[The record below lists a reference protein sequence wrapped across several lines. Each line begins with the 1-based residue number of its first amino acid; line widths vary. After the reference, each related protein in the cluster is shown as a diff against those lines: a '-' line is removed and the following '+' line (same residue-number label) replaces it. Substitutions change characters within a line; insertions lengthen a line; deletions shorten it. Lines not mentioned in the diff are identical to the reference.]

1 MQAKDELDAD
11 ENRWR
16 RVGRRR
22 ASGPMPFAGPRS
34 SRTGSSWVQAPCC
47 CGSPSALLSALRWVR
62 SGSSR
67 APLRSIADCGCTTYE
82 MASGSAVAIADLPDP
97 SASGKRIQVP
107 KDQLQR
113 YTARSY
119 ETVSRRFQESVFL
132 GFILALAASVMAAPL
147 PARER
152 SNGDRRPPYPRDH
165 IGRQGRR
172 NRAREGRPSPFR
184 AWGYLPDPD
193 LLDRPFSV
201 RRFVEDEGSDVIS
214 SSPLERTST
223 PSRDRSASRLQT
235 P

>member
-1 MQAKDELDAD
+1 
-11 ENRWR
+11 
-16 RVGRRR
+16 
-22 ASGPMPFAGPRS
+22 MPFAGPRS
-34 SRTGSSWVQAPCC
+34 SRTGSRWGQAPYC
-47 CGSPSALLSALRWVR
+47 CGSVGIALGAAVGAVWFLEGTTPLDRKLWVHHVR
-62 SGSSR
+62 NG
-67 APLRSIADCGCTTYE
+67 LGL
-82 MASGSAVAIADLPDP
+82 GVAIADLPDP
-97 SASGKRIQVP
+97 SASGNRIQVR
-107 KDQLQR
+107 KDQLQH
-113 YTARSY
+113 TAHSY

-132 GFILALAASVMAAPL
+132 GFILALAASVVAAPL
-147 PARER
+147 PARKR
-152 SNGDRRPPYPRDH
+152 SKCNRRPPYPRDH